1 MMRPP
6 WMNQTWTCPTLPSW
20 VKPAMPDS
28 LFGTDGVRGKVGE
41 APITPETVLK
51 LGWAAGC
58 VFAKA
63 GRGDT
68 VLIGKDTR
76 VSGYMLESA
85 LEAGFSAAGVNISL
99 LGPMPSPG
107 IAYLTRTAR
116 ACAGVVISASHNP
129 YYDNGI
135 KIFSAA
141 GTKLQDGLVSEIDA
155 MMQQPLQCVCS
166 AHLGKARRFP
176 DAYGRYIEH
185 CKSTFSETK
194 TLSGIKIVIDC
205 ANGAAYNVA
214 PKVFAE
220 LGADVIAIA
229 DQPDGFNINQRCGST
244 DLKALKM
251 RVKKADADIGIALD
265 GDADRV
271 LLIDRQSNEING
283 DQILY
288 ILARHRKSQNRLH
301 DNSNNDNDS
310 NGGVVGTLMTNLG
323 LELALKKMSIP
334 FQRVKVGD
342 RYVHEALTKNHWNLG
357 GEASGHIIC
366 LDKTTTGDGIVAAL
380 EVLEAMLETGKPV
393 ADLVK
398 GMEIYPQHM
407 INVPIGNS
415 SGKKLASHKQVR
427 AAVADAEGSLGR
439 SGRVVL
445 RPSGTEPVFRVM
457 IEGDNLHQV
466 QNLTRQIAA
475 TIEQIAAS

>member
-1 MMRPP
+1 
-6 WMNQTWTCPTLPSW
+6 
-20 VKPAMPDS
+20 MPDS
-28 LFGTDGVRGKVGE
+28 LFGTDGVRGRVGKE
-41 APITPETVLK
+41 PITPETVLK
-51 LGWAAGC
+51 LGWAAGR
-58 VFAKA
+58 VFSKT
-63 GRGDT
+63 GNGDT

-129 YYDNGI
+129 FHDNGI
-135 KIFSAA
+135 KIFSPEGA
-141 GTKLQDGLVSEIDA
+141 KLQDSVVKEIDE
-155 MMQQPLQCVCS
+155 MMNQPLRCVSS
-166 AHLGKARRFP
+166 ADLGKAKRFP

-185 CKSTFSETK
+185 CKSTFGETRS
-194 TLSGIKIVIDC
+194 LSGLKVVVDC

-220 LGADVIAIA
+220 LNADVSTIAN
-229 DQPDGFNINQRCGST
+229 QPDGFNINDHCGST
-244 DLKALKM
+244 DLNALKKK
-251 RVKKADADIGIALD
+251 VKKVGADIGIALD

-271 LLIDRQSNEING
+271 LIIDHQGNEING

-288 ILARHRKSQNRLH
+288 LLANYRKSTNRLT
-301 DNSNNDNDS
+301 
-310 NGGVVGTLMTNLG
+310 GGVVGTLMTNLG

-334 FQRVKVGD
+334 FLRTRVGD
-342 RYVHEALTKNHWNLG
+342 RYVHEALMENNWNLG

-380 EVLEAMLETGKPV
+380 EVLEVMLETGRTVKE
-393 ADLVK
+393 LVE
-398 GMEIYPQHM
+398 GMKIYPQHM
-407 INVPIGNS
+407 INVPIGDSN
-415 SGKKLASHKQVR
+415 GMQLASHKQVLE
-427 AAVADAEGSLGR
+427 AVADAEGALGQI
-439 SGRVVL
+439 GRVVL

-457 IEGDNLHQV
+457 IEGENTDQV
-466 QNLTRQIAA
+466 QTLTRKIAA
-475 TIEQIAAS
+475 TVEQIAAS